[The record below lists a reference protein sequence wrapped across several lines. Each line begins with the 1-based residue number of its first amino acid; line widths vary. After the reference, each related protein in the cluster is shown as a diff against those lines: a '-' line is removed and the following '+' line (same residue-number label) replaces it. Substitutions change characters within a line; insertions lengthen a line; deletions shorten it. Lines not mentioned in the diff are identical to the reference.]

1 MSLLTDI
8 LLQYTGSS
16 YSDLTSALKSR
27 ILERSRGEEAE
38 LAAPG
43 NHYLSKLNDLYR
55 PWIMKC
61 GLPYLV
67 VDTEAVDFRAEEG
80 LERVIE
86 GIVDKVPGSR
96 VLFD

>member
-1 MSLLTDI
+1 
-8 LLQYTGSS
+8 
-16 YSDLTSALKSR
+16 
-27 ILERSRGEEAE
+27 
-38 LAAPG
+38 
-43 NHYLSKLNDLYR
+43 
-55 PWIMKC
+55 MKC